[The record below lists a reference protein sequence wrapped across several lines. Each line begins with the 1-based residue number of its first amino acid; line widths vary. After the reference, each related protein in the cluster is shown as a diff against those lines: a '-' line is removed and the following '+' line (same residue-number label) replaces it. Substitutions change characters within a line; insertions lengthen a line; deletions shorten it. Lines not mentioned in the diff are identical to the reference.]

1 MPVRAHPCPVPVCP
15 LWTVGCVVAA
25 DGCPPVVAALVAI
38 AQDLRRDPH
47 VVIRI
52 QCPMRT
58 PEPLLVIPPV
68 HLHQPDVDR
77 CPALVE
83 QVLQGRFSLPP

>member
-15 LWTVGCVVAA
+15 LWTVGCVVTT
-25 DGCPPVVAALVAI
+25 DSCPPVVAALVAI
-38 AQDLRRDPH
+38 AQDLRRNPQ
-47 VVIRI
+47 VVIGV
-52 QCPMRT
+52 QCPLRT

-83 QVLQGRFSLPP
+83 QVLQGRFRLPP